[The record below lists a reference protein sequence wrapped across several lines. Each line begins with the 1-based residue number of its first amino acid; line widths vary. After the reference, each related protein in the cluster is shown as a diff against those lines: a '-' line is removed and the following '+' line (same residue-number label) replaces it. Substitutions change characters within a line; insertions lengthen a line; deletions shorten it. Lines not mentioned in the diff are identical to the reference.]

1 MRVSRKVSSRV
12 SSEVSLDARPPQP
25 DPARSPGRYLVRS
38 GCVYLFQIK
47 MPEDIGGRPARVVR
61 LGLGP
66 LSARQARARAD
77 LLAALARSRFDEI
90 RIARLARQEESGEGS
105 DAEEALFD
113 GGSPE
118 ITAAEVKGY
127 LKAMLTILAQ
137 PAPPTPPHQEAAFAG
152 LRGLVALD
160 RELAKGADAN
170 PLIADNAEL
179 LRQQSIGRIARGQ
192 EAAPVANGTQGK
204 ISTAS
209 VANDSTPPSGRGPT
223 DASAAARLAA
233 EASAAS
239 PAVSPARTV
248 EIHRDADGKLIP
260 AFKLDRRT
268 APRKP
273 SGLLQLSEVAE
284 EYFEARAVKVGEN
297 NKDIRTARY
306 RLGVFI
312 DLIGDHPVDTY
323 TSADLQAYVA
333 LMTHWPADK
342 RHRPASMTPREI
354 LASNAEMKFKPL
366 KRSALEDGYVTI
378 VKTIVRS
385 KMTEWEYPDPFSGV
399 KLRYPDTAA
408 PRESAEPLS
417 AEKIGA
423 IFRKGV
429 EGGLLDEALLPLLG
443 HLTGRRLGLLVHLT
457 GNDIREKYPGVWVA
471 QTSGITL
478 GDNGIWRRVPIKT
491 DASVTFFVLH
501 DFLRQIGFVEWAAEQ
516 GDAFLFRELTRLSDP
531 SKSAS
536 SYMGRLFRKA
546 GVDGGRKEVFH
557 SLRGGSIEQMR
568 DAKVDTRDRKLQAGH
583 ALDDEHDLYGFRAI
597 SEKRA
602 NAMARA
608 ELVEGVDFSVFE
620 GLDFN
625 RLARGKRTFGRRRKG

>member
-1 MRVSRKVSSRV
+1 MKVSRKVSSQV
-12 SSEVSLDARPPQP
+12 SSEVSLNGTPPQP
-25 DPARSPGRYLVRS
+25 DPARPPGRYLVRT

-61 LGLGP
+61 LGLGA

-77 LLAALARSRFDEI
+77 LLAALVRSRFDEI
-90 RIARLARQEESGEGS
+90 RIARLARQEEAGGES
-105 DAEEALFD
+105 DAGEPLFD

-127 LKAMLTILAQ
+127 LKGMLSILAQ
-137 PAPPTPPHQEAAFAG
+137 PAPPTPPHQETAFAG
-152 LRGLVALD
+152 LRGLVALG
-160 RELAKGADAN
+160 RELAKGAGAN

-179 LRQQSIGRIARGQ
+179 LRQQSIERIARAP
-192 EAAPVANGTQGK
+192 EAAPATNGTPPRTSATQVAETAGASSGH
-204 ISTAS
+204 ISTDAATGSRPMAEIAS
-209 VANDSTPPSGRGPT
+209 T
-223 DASAAARLAA
+223 
-233 EASAAS
+233 S
-239 PAVSPARTV
+239 PDVSPARTV

-273 SGLLQLSEVAE
+273 SDLPLFSEVAQ
-284 EYFEARAVKVGEN
+284 EYFEARAVKVGEK

-323 TSADLQAYVA
+323 TGADLQAYVA

-342 RHRPASMTPREI
+342 RHRPDAMTPREI

-417 AEKIGA
+417 SEKIGA

-429 EGGLLDEALLPLLG
+429 EGGLLDEAMLPLLG

-478 GDNGIWRRVPIKT
+478 GEDGIWRRVPIKS

-501 DFLRQIGFVEWAAEQ
+501 DFLRQIGFIDWATRQ

-546 GVDGGRKEVFH
+546 GVEGGRKEVFH

-568 DAKVDTRDRKLQAGH
+568 DNRVDTRDRKLQAGH

-602 NAMARA
+602 NGMARA
-608 ELVEGVDFSVFE
+608 ELAEGVDFSVFE
-620 GLDFN
+620 GLDFD